1 MTYISVN
8 VDVDVDIDDIFYE
21 IDDDDL
27 IKEIEKIATATLP
40 RTPKIEPRK
49 FCITLI
55 LRTSATFPA
64 KYCFNDISCGRSL
77 FRERK
82 MLSILFKGSSIS

>member
-27 IKEIEKIATATLP
+27 IKEIEKRAKKANVNTFDFIIYQPSKDDCDILEGRMLREQVAHLLGLNQYASRDDILNLLIE
-40 RTPKIEPRK
+40 KI
-49 FCITLI
+49 
-55 LRTSATFPA
+55 
-64 KYCFNDISCGRSL
+64 
-77 FRERK
+77 
-82 MLSILFKGSSIS
+82 